1 MEDQEL
7 TRQII
12 GCAYAVYNELG
23 SGFLESVYQRSL
35 LIELQKLG
43 LSAQVESPVKVYYDE
58 QIVGEFRADLIVR
71 GRVIV
76 ELKAIEALTKA
87 HEVQVVNYLR
97 ATSIEIGLL
106 LNFGQTEVQVR
117 RLTKTPPQQRSENRS
132 R

>member
-12 GCAYAVYNELG
+12 GCAYAVYNQLG

-35 LIELQKLG
+35 LIELQKTG
-43 LSAQVESPVKVYYDE
+43 LTAQIESPIRVHYDG
-58 QIVGEFRADLIVR
+58 QLVGEFRADLIVHK
-71 GRVIV
+71 RVIV
-76 ELKAIEALTKA
+76 ELKAIEILNKA

-97 ATSIEIGLL
+97 ATGIEVGLL
-106 LNFGQTEVQVR
+106 LNFGPSEVQVR
-117 RLTKTPPQQRSENRS
+117 RLTKTAPKHRDQNQS